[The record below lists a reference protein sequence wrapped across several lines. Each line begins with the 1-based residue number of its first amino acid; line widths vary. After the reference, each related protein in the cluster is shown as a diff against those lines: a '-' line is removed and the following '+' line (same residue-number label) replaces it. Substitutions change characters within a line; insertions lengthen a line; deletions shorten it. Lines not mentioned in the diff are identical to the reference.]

1 MTVSYLLFQHSAVL
15 RMHVMIFIKAFLK
28 NVIKQL
34 LLETKHLQI
43 RAPGEELKWKS
54 HMHK

>member
-43 RAPGEELKWKS
+43 RAPGEELK
-54 HMHK
+54 